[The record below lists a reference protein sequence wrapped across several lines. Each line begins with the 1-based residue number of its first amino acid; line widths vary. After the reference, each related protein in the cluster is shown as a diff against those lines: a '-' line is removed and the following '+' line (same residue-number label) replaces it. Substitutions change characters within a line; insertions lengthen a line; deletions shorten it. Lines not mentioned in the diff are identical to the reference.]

1 MTKSKE
7 LVNFFESMLSRQ
19 EFLIPIVAASYQ
31 YPNHYYGM
39 TSAAL
44 LEDLFVD
51 ASSNYRNMYR
61 PDIDFSRPSEEIQ
74 NDLGNSKGEKGWDYR
89 FQGEH
94 FSHKV
99 GQKVQDIALIWDATI
114 QLPPNGKMSYE
125 SSMVFVLSN
134 YRAKKC
140 TLIGSSGVS
149 LEVTAAKWFRE
160 EPLVKDQV
168 IIIAERLS
176 TKEWKM
182 IELIKLT
189 SASFTIS
196 QALDFQTLWSKIIG
210 YWKDGDANSVDI
222 FITTKPVA
230 GDLPIRVGESVDMSW
245 ETQPGV
251 YIFDKENLQ
260 DIEVKKNNRGVLLP
274 TKRTLELCKEAANQN
289 LFVFMPTWYVSY
301 AVDRPADLYL
311 AQKQEFDQL
320 SSPHRN
326 REFN

>member
-1 MTKSKE
+1 
-7 LVNFFESMLSRQ
+7 
-19 EFLIPIVAASYQ
+19 
-31 YPNHYYGM
+31 
-39 TSAAL
+39 
-44 LEDLFVD
+44 
-51 ASSNYRNMYR
+51 
-61 PDIDFSRPSEEIQ
+61 
-74 NDLGNSKGEKGWDYR
+74 
-89 FQGEH
+89 
-94 FSHKV
+94 
-99 GQKVQDIALIWDATI
+99 
-114 QLPPNGKMSYE
+114 
-125 SSMVFVLSN
+125 
-134 YRAKKC
+134 
-140 TLIGSSGVS
+140 
-149 LEVTAAKWFRE
+149 
-160 EPLVKDQV
+160 
-168 IIIAERLS
+168 
-176 TKEWKM
+176 M